1 MVRTWEEDNDPGVC
15 DCCEVDC
22 GRETGPE
29 RARWNER
36 EAGCAD
42 EMGSGR
48 SEVKPAGKLSDRVRE
63 SRVEGGGEG
72 SPDGGGIKS
81 VEGGDCLSTGV
92 GGEERPFETRFHSPA
107 EFCS

>member
-1 MVRTWEEDNDPGVC
+1 M
-15 DCCEVDC
+15 DC

-29 RARWNER
+29 SARWNER
-36 EAGCAD
+36 NADCAD
-42 EMGSGR
+42 GTGSGR
-48 SEVKPAGKLSDRVRE
+48 WLGKAEGMPGKLSDRVRE

-72 SPDGGGIKS
+72 LPDGGGIRS
-81 VEGGDCLSTGV
+81 VEGGDGLSTGV

>member
-1 MVRTWEEDNDPGVC
+1 
-15 DCCEVDC
+15 VDC

-36 EAGCAD
+36 KADCAD
-42 EMGSGR
+42 GTGSGR
-48 SEVKPAGKLSDRVRE
+48 SDVEPEVMPGKLSDRVRE

-81 VEGGDCLSTGV
+81 VEGDCLSTGV

>member
-1 MVRTWEEDNDPGVC
+1 
-15 DCCEVDC
+15 VDW

-36 EAGCAD
+36 KADCAD
-42 EMGSGR
+42 GTGSGR
-48 SEVKPAGKLSDRVRE
+48 SEVKPEVMPGKLSDRVRE

-72 SPDGGGIKS
+72 LPDGGVIKS
-81 VEGGDCLSTGV
+81 VVGGDCLSTGV

>member
-1 MVRTWEEDNDPGVC
+1 M
-15 DCCEVDC
+15 DC

-29 RARWNER
+29 SARWNER
-36 EAGCAD
+36 NADCAD
-42 EMGSGR
+42 GTGSER
-48 SEVKPAGKLSDRVRE
+48 SLGKAEGMPGKLSDRVRE

-72 SPDGGGIKS
+72 LPDGGGIRS
-81 VEGGDCLSTGV
+81 VEGGDGLSTGV

>member
-1 MVRTWEEDNDPGVC
+1 
-15 DCCEVDC
+15 VDC
-22 GRETGPE
+22 GRDTGPE

-36 EAGCAD
+36 RADCAD
-42 EMGSGR
+42 GMGSGR
-48 SEVKPAGKLSDRVRE
+48 SEVEAEVMPGKLSDRVRE

-72 SPDGGGIKS
+72 LPDGCGIKS
-81 VEGGDCLSTGV
+81 VDEGDCLSTGV

>member
-1 MVRTWEEDNDPGVC
+1 
-15 DCCEVDC
+15 VDC

-36 EAGCAD
+36 KADCAD
-42 EMGSGR
+42 GTGSGR
-48 SEVKPAGKLSDRVRE
+48 SEVESEVMPGKLPDLVRE
-63 SRVEGGGEG
+63 SLVEGGEG
-72 SPDGGGIKS
+72 SPDKGRMRS
-81 VEGGDCLSTGV
+81 VEVEGGDCLSTGV